1 MAHQTLTSSN
11 VTFLDY
17 TDNRKL
23 EAYITSNLPNTQI
36 YNPNNGAYSPN
47 WSSTHLELNA
57 DIYLDVDKLTEGFSI
72 TWYEQLGTN
81 TKTKCGEN
89 VTSITINTNKM
100 VNSTTSVIYSC
111 VVQYQ
116 NLTTQA
122 QIFFMRS
129 DSGLNGADGTS
140 VNIQG
145 VAYHNGTLTDENI
158 GQVVELYV
166 DKDFTI
172 AFDPTSL
179 NTGDSYIAQ
188 GYLCMFD
195 ADSDAFICTG
205 KIQGPQGESAKN
217 VILNADA
224 QVFRV
229 DKTNTVTPSKITITA
244 QMVNTIIP
252 ESGWSYS
259 IDGGTT
265 FDTTIPAGIVKKTNQ
280 VIVTGAEITS
290 DAIIIKVSD
299 GTYSDTY
306 SIYKVYDGDIGDS
319 APISFLTNENIT
331 FSADA
336 QGQIA
341 GISVTTNVVA
351 YSGVRKILPTIGEIN
366 NVPEGMVI
374 NTDNISVR
382 NNELVLTIEINHNAT
397 LGSILS
403 NSGTVNIPIISPI
416 DTNLTL
422 SWSKINTGATGASGA
437 DAITFQVYSA
447 DGYIL
452 SKETPSVLL
461 QTFAYNGDIPISG
474 GATYQ
479 WYERAQT
486 IQYGLA
492 VVGDYDE
499 SDSYYIV
506 NSSGNYEEISIEN
519 EDVYNTY
526 FGDGANAG
534 TPLYIQIDWVKL
546 TEEKE
551 EEIINETTGESTFVK
566 VTALATSPYITI
578 HHTGVSF
585 SNSYMCKMTFNGI
598 DYVDVVTIDDK
609 NDTNAIFTSKPTS
622 YSAGDIWVVGND
634 YVPEGVEVGTVLKA
648 QYTNKTY
655 SDSDWVIGTKYD
667 DRLDNLETTIG
678 TYQQYMSVDTTY
690 GIKMNA
696 VDENGNVSEFSTTL
710 SHTQLSFNQGEEA
723 VAYINNHKM
732 HITEAEVESPLTV
745 TGKYSGSTM
754 LQAPTINLG
763 NFSFVIESNGSL
775 SIVSNL

>member
-1 MAHQTLTSSN
+1 MANQTLTSSN

-23 EAYITSNLPNTQI
+23 EVQITSNLPTTQI

-47 WSSTHLELNA
+47 WSSTPLILEA
-57 DIYLDVDKLTEGFSI
+57 KIYLDVDELTEGFFI
-72 TWYEQLGTN
+72 TWYEQLGTS
-81 TKTKCGEN
+81 TKTQCGKD

-100 VNSTTSVIYSC
+100 VNNTTTVTYSC
-111 VVQYQ
+111 EVTYQ
-116 NLTTQA
+116 NLTAKTQV
-122 QIFFMRS
+122 FFVRS
-129 DSGLNGADGTS
+129 DSGLNGSDGTS

-145 VAYHNGTLTDENI
+145 VAYYNGTLTDENI
-158 GQVVELYV
+158 GKTVELYV
-166 DKDFTI
+166 DEKLTTT
-172 AFDPTSL
+172 FDPTSL
-179 NTGDSYIAQ
+179 DTGDSYIVQ

-195 ADSDAFICTG
+195 ANNDIFICTG

-217 VILNADA
+217 VILNADT

-229 DKTNTVTPSKITITA
+229 DKTNTVTPSKITVTA
-244 QMVNTIIP
+244 QMVNTTVP
-252 ESGWSYS
+252 DTGWSYS
-259 IDGGTT
+259 IDGGVT
-265 FDTTIPAGIVKKTNQ
+265 FSDTIPSGIVKKANQ
-280 VIVTGAEITS
+280 VIVTGTDMTS
-290 DAIIIKVSD
+290 DAIVIKVSD

-306 SIYKVYDGDIGDS
+306 SIYKVYDGDVGDS
-319 APISFLTNENIT
+319 ASIAFLTNENIT

-341 GISVTTNVVA
+341 NTAVTTNVVA
-351 YSGVRKILPTIGEIN
+351 YNGTIKVLPTIGEIKDM
-366 NVPEGMVI
+366 PEGMII
-374 NTDNISVR
+374 NTDNIKVS
-382 NNELVLTIEINHNAT
+382 NNELMLTIEIIKDAT

-403 NSGTVNIPIISPI
+403 NSGTVNIPIINPI
-416 DTNLTL
+416 NTNLTL

-696 VDENGNVSEFSTTL
+696 VDENGNISEFSTTL